1 MALRILFYML
11 AVIFTGYLF
20 FILNDTAVTAVLI
33 LEILYPAAAWLFL
46 AGAGRNVEAR
56 IGFVPDMGEKG
67 QEIEIPVL
75 VKSRYRF
82 PVRCRAIVTVG
93 NRFGQGKR
101 KNRLSCYLAPGKTRK
116 LSVRIK
122 AELSGRM
129 EAEMTSLILW
139 DYLGIFKRTLRTEGH
154 KAVGIWPE
162 MDLLPVEVTRRTR
175 EFLADADEYSTEK
188 SGDDPSQIYQIREY
202 RPQDPARNIHWKISA
217 KEDAVMVKENSFPL
231 GAAVLVRIE
240 FQKSRKTAE
249 DLDRILKGTAS
260 LCLSLTEAKCVH
272 MAAWFEEKNHR
283 VVKMRV
289 DGEESLYELIW
300 RLMEIE
306 PVSDRE
312 FARSCCEEAFRGVW
326 FSTVLTVTDAGEILV
341 NGQRRELLQV

>member
-129 EAEMTSLILW
+129 EAELTSLILW

-231 GAAVLVRIE
+231 GAA
-240 FQKSRKTAE
+240 
-249 DLDRILKGTAS
+249 
-260 LCLSLTEAKCVH
+260 
-272 MAAWFEEKNHR
+272 WFEEKNHR